1 MPSNQ
6 AMSEY
11 RGSRGEDMLLN
22 HLVNRIVVDDQLRD
36 RDRLNSLVTGLT
48 IVVIHELM
56 SSSSRKS
63 SALDHQEISLAL
75 LQSCPSS

>member
-1 MPSNQ
+1 MIVEVTILVPSNQ

-36 RDRLNSLVTGLT
+36 RDRLNSLVTGLI

-56 SSSSRKS
+56 SSSSR
-63 SALDHQEISLAL
+63 
-75 LQSCPSS
+75 